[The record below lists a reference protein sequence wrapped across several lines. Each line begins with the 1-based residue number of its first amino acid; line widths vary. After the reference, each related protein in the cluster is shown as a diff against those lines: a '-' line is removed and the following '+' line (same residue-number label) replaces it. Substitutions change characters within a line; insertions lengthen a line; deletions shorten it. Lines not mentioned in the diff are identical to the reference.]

1 MQIIVAILLLIII
14 TALCWSLVSLL
25 RVLLSSKS
33 PECWHFE
40 WHLRS
45 YTIDMII
52 LLPWTLFHA
61 CQLCL
66 VSDCNRGQALTVQ
79 QHWLVIESHIFC
91 HICCME
97 LNSVSN
103 AFSLPYYVSVYMY
116 HNLQTSPPTQVLE
129 ATQVEQLLLPCRCC
143 SCAKLACSCI
153 LVRRYALFHSRQI
166 YAHKRTMKPPKPVK
180 KYFST
185 KRMNMKPRWVYPRR
199 GETVALPYQRI
210 CFCVE
215 RRSKEVSPCVKCYC
229 DIRGAKM

>member
-1 MQIIVAILLLIII
+1 MLKSSLPATSFAFEQESRMLAFWMTSEELYYWYDNI
-14 TALCWSLVSLL
+14 TAVNSLSCVSTSL
-25 RVLLSSKS
+25 RI
-33 PECWHFE
+33 
-40 WHLRS
+40 RD
-45 YTIDMII
+45 Y
-52 LLPWTLFHA
+52 
-61 CQLCL
+61 
-66 VSDCNRGQALTVQ
+66 NRVQAIVQ
-79 QHWLVIESHIFC
+79 QHSLVVEYQIFC

-185 KRMNMKPRWVYPRR
+185 KRMNMKPRWVYPTR